1 MHRGQPLVT
10 TSVCRLEEPSLF
22 PNLPIDRQATLP
34 PEPQKPCILTVHLMY
49 KTFFHIR
56 KEKTWAL
63 QLWAY
68 MLCYSANRIC
78 AAVPREVVYIPQTVI
93 VWYHEMSVVCFH
105 TNAHLKTDTARL
117 TNTHRGMHFRL
128 DRKFVGRGQAH
139 TQKFWPYVPQLSL
152 ICLYQIH
159 QSLEWKSWLISACRM
174 NWLTKCRHVYNMTK
188 I

>member
-1 MHRGQPLVT
+1 
-10 TSVCRLEEPSLF
+10 
-22 PNLPIDRQATLP
+22 
-34 PEPQKPCILTVHLMY
+34 
-49 KTFFHIR
+49 
-56 KEKTWAL
+56 
-63 QLWAY
+63 

-188 I
+188 ISFLQSRTDYTNSVCMFMCVSVLVLHMMWQNKYIHMCHIVGSHPIFP

>member
-1 MHRGQPLVT
+1 
-10 TSVCRLEEPSLF
+10 
-22 PNLPIDRQATLP
+22 
-34 PEPQKPCILTVHLMY
+34 
-49 KTFFHIR
+49 
-56 KEKTWAL
+56 
-63 QLWAY
+63 

-139 TQKFWPYVPQLSL
+139 TQKFWPYVPQLRYVYIRFINHLNGSL
-152 ICLYQIH
+152 GWFQLVEWTDWPNADMFIIWLKSNFYNQELITQIVCVCLCV
-159 QSLEWKSWLISACRM
+159 W
-174 NWLTKCRHVYNMTK
+174 VYLYYTWCDRTNIYTCVTL
-188 I
+188 